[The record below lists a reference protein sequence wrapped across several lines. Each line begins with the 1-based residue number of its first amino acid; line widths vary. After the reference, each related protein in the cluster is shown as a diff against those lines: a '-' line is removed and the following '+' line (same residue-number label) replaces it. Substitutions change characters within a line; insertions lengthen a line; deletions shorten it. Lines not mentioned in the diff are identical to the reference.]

1 MIYFDNSATT
11 YPKPSSV
18 YAAMGKASKYG
29 ANSGRGAY
37 PMAFK
42 TSEKIYECREAAAE
56 LLGFGKPENIVFTQ
70 GATSCLNMAIKG
82 ELSAGDHAV
91 CSGYEHNAVV
101 RPLNSM
107 KNITY
112 TAASHPL
119 FDREK
124 AIKAV
129 CDAVRPDTK
138 VVICNHIS
146 NVYGFILPV
155 MEIGRFCK
163 EHNITFIVDAAQS
176 AGYYK
181 YNLDLD
187 PIDYLC
193 CAGHKG
199 LYGLMG
205 TGLMVCKKTPRNT
218 IIEGGTGS
226 VSKNTDQPDFLPD
239 RLESGTLNTPGIIAL
254 HEGIKY
260 VSRKGEKSI
269 SEYTRY
275 LVKYVNARLANIPG
289 VTTYYTDDDSLQSG
303 VLSFC
308 LSNMNPVDL
317 SQLLGD
323 YGICVRGG
331 CHCAPLAHKNG
342 GTLDAGTV
350 RLSFSGFNT
359 TNEAEIFLKTMNK
372 ISREVTS
379 QRK

>member
-11 YPKPSSV
+11 YPKPPSV
-18 YAAMGKASKYG
+18 YTAMSRTYEYG

-42 TSEKIYECREAAAE
+42 TSEKIYECREAAAT
-56 LLGFGKPENIVFTQ
+56 LFGFSKPENIIFAQ
-70 GATSCLNMAIKG
+70 NATSCLNMAIKG
-82 ELSAGDHAV
+82 ELSSGDHAV

-101 RPLNSM
+101 RPLNSI

-119 FDREK
+119 FDREE
-124 AIKAV
+124 AVRAV
-129 CDAVRPDTK
+129 CDAVRPETK

-155 MEIGRFCK
+155 MEIGSFCK
-163 EHNITFIVDAAQS
+163 ERGITFIVDAAQS

-181 YNLDLD
+181 YNFDIA

-199 LYGLMG
+199 LYGPMG
-205 TGLMVCKKTPRNT
+205 TGLMLCKKTPPNT

-226 VSKNTDQPDFLPD
+226 ISKNTVQPEFLPD

-260 VSRKGEKSI
+260 VKKQGEKSI
-269 SEYTRY
+269 SDYARHLT
-275 LVKYVNARLANIPG
+275 KYVNERLANISG

-303 VLSFC
+303 VLSFTF
-308 LSNMNPVDL
+308 SPINPVEL
-317 SQLLGD
+317 SQLLGE

-342 GTLDAGTV
+342 GTLDTGTV

-359 TNEAEIFLKTMNK
+359 TNEAEVFLKTMNK
-372 ISREVTS
+372 ISHKFTS